1 MESSMNM
8 SVVPSFKLFE
18 LKFIVVAGDITTRA
32 ITGTTTLP
40 QAVTMYVSV
49 YVVLVPYI
57 ICIF

>member
-1 MESSMNM
+1 MNM

-49 YVVLVPYI
+49 YRYVVLVPYI